1 MRGVTENLKDL
12 SDSRELMEARPHPF
26 GIYFIYIL
34 LVMLMLSLLWASL
47 GEVDVVVKSR
57 GVIRPVGG
65 TGTLTAATGGKL
77 ITVFKHNGDQVKSG
91 DVLFEIES
99 SGVKKQLKSVE
110 EALLVAE
117 ADLSRAETLK
127 ASIEEGVNHFDKA
140 KDSEGFQLYVQ
151 YAMDKVKTTET
162 ILSLESQHISLEAD
176 IIGFGAILRAI
187 ENNQKTCTGG
197 KTYQRWLDDYTY
209 KMNDMMEKAVT
220 AQEKFE
226 QAKALF
232 NEGALSASE
241 YKALEQAYTA
251 SVSSA
256 DAYQNETLLSYQEKV
271 DQSKEQL
278 STLKAQLMQLKPES
292 ALDSPQAYF
301 ESAKLLTLT
310 EEIKALVLEKDQ
322 LSVNQKQLSL
332 ELEKC
337 SIISPMD
344 GVLAM
349 DRLYVVGDV
358 IDSGMKF
365 GTVVPGVAQD
375 LKVQLYLP
383 NASIS
388 QVAVGDGVKL
398 KVDALPYK
406 EYGLLRG
413 KITHI
418 NADASVDS
426 TSGMSYYLVDVSLD
440 ESHLMSYKGKKE
452 QIIPGMTLDGQVI
465 AERKKIIILMLEK
478 LDFWS

>member
-1 MRGVTENLKDL
+1 MRGITENFKDL

-34 LVMLMLSLLWASL
+34 LGILVISLLWATI

-57 GVIRPVGG
+57 GVIRPEGG
-65 TGTLTAATGGKL
+65 TSTLTAATSGKL
-77 ITVFKHNGDQVKSG
+77 ITALKQNGDLVKSG
-91 DVLFEIES
+91 DILFEIES
-99 SGVKKQLKSVE
+99 SGVQKQLLSVE
-110 EALLVAE
+110 EGLRVAE
-117 ADLSRAETLK
+117 EDLKRLETLK
-127 ASIEEGVNHFDKA
+127 ASIEDGINHFDQA

-162 ILSLESQHISLEAD
+162 ILSLESQRNSLESD

-187 ENNQKTCTGG
+187 ENNQKTCAGG

-209 KMNDMMEKAVT
+209 KMSDLMEKAVT
-220 AQEKFE
+220 AKDKFE

-232 NEGALSASE
+232 DEGALSASE
-241 YKALEQAYTA
+241 YKTLEQAYTA
-251 SVSSA
+251 SVSGA
-256 DAYQNETLLSYQEKV
+256 FAYQNETLLSYQEKV

-310 EEIKALVLEKDQ
+310 EEIKALVLKKDQ

-337 SIISPMD
+337 SITSPMD

-426 TSGMSYYLVDVSLD
+426 TSGMSYYLVDVKL
-440 ESHLMSYKGKKE
+440 EANHLRSYKGKDE
-452 QIIPGMTLDGQVI
+452 QVIPGMTLDGQIV
-465 AERKKIIILMLEK
+465 AERKKIIRLMLEK